1 MSRAEHAYQRLLQAI
16 IDGSLKPGG
25 RILEVDL
32 ANWLG
37 ISRTPVREAL
47 KRLESE
53 GVICNA
59 PRRGM
64 VIAQLDIQAIMEL
77 YQMRE
82 VLEGTA
88 ARLAAQQCS
97 EAEVYNL
104 RELSSQEQQS
114 QHHAADQAVKNR
126 AFHNAIYLAAH
137 NRYLLKSLNS
147 LRDAMA
153 LLGPTTYMLDSR
165 AQTALSEHAAIVDA
179 IENRDPTAAESA
191 ARMHIRAAQMARI
204 RLGREQSNACSTTSR
219 DKVTG

>member
-1 MSRAEHAYQRLLQAI
+1 MSRAEHAYQTLLQAI
-16 IDGSLKPGG
+16 IKGNLKPGG
-25 RILEVDL
+25 RILEAEL
-32 ANWLG
+32 ASWLE

-53 GVICNA
+53 GLVCSA

-64 VIAQLDIQAIMEL
+64 VVARLDLQAIMEL

-104 RELSSQEQQS
+104 RELLDQERS
-114 QHHAADQAVKNR
+114 TQHDPAEQAIKNR

-153 LLGPTTYMLDSR
+153 LLGPTTYILRSR
-165 AQTALSEHAAIVDA
+165 PQTALSEHGAIVQA
-179 IENRDPTAAESA
+179 IENRDGSAAEKA
-191 ARMHIRAAQMARI
+191 AREHIRAAQRARI
-204 RLGREQSNACSTTSR
+204 RLDNEQPNEFAIAGL
-219 DKVTG
+219 DKAIG

>member
-1 MSRAEHAYQRLLQAI
+1 MSRAEHAYQMLLQAI
-16 IDGSLKPGG
+16 TQGSLKPGG
-25 RILEVDL
+25 RILETEL
-32 ANWLG
+32 ASWFG

-53 GVICNA
+53 GLICTA

-64 VIAQLDIQAIMEL
+64 IVARLDLQAIMEL

-88 ARLAAQQCS
+88 ARLAAQQS
-97 EAEVYNL
+97 SDAEVYNL
-104 RELSSQEQQS
+104 RELLDQEHS
-114 QHHAADQAVKNR
+114 AQHDPAEQAIKNR

-153 LLGPTTYMLDSR
+153 LLGPTTYMLHSR
-165 AQTALSEHAAIVDA
+165 PQIALTEHSAIVQA
-179 IENRDPTAAESA
+179 IENRDGAAAERA
-191 ARMHIRAAQMARI
+191 AREHIRAAQKARI
-204 RLGREQSNACSTTSR
+204 RLDNEQP
-219 DKVTG
+219 DKCAIAG

>member
-1 MSRAEHAYQRLLQAI
+1 MSRAEHAYQMLLQAI
-16 IDGSLKPGG
+16 TQGSLKPGG
-25 RILEVDL
+25 RILEAEL
-32 ANWLG
+32 ASWFG

-53 GVICNA
+53 GLICTA

-64 VIAQLDIQAIMEL
+64 IVARLDLQAIMEL

-97 EAEVYNL
+97 DAEVYNL
-104 RELSSQEQQS
+104 RELLDHEHGAQHDPAEQ
-114 QHHAADQAVKNR
+114 AIKNR

-153 LLGPTTYMLDSR
+153 LLGPTTYMLHSR
-165 AQTALSEHAAIVDA
+165 PQTALSEHAAIVQA
-179 IENRDPTAAESA
+179 IENRDGAAAEKA
-191 ARMHIRAAQMARI
+191 AREHIRAAQKARI
-204 RLGREQSNACSTTSR
+204 RLDNEQP
-219 DKVTG
+219 DKCAIAG

>member
-1 MSRAEHAYQRLLQAI
+1 MSRAEHAYQMLFQAI
-16 IDGSLKPGG
+16 TQGSLKPGG
-25 RILEVDL
+25 RILEAEL
-32 ANWLG
+32 ASWFG

-53 GVICNA
+53 GLICTA

-64 VIAQLDIQAIMEL
+64 IVARLDLQAIMEL

-97 EAEVYNL
+97 DAEVYNL
-104 RELSSQEQQS
+104 RELLDQEYS
-114 QHHAADQAVKNR
+114 AQHDPAEQAIKNR
-126 AFHNAIYLAAH
+126 AFHNAVYLAAH

-153 LLGPTTYMLDSR
+153 LLGPTTYMLHNR
-165 AQTALSEHAAIVDA
+165 PQIALTEHAAIVQA
-179 IENRDPTAAESA
+179 IENRDGAAAERA
-191 ARMHIRAAQMARI
+191 AREHIRAAQKARI
-204 RLGREQSNACSTTSR
+204 RLDNEQPNKCAIA
-219 DKVTG
+219 D